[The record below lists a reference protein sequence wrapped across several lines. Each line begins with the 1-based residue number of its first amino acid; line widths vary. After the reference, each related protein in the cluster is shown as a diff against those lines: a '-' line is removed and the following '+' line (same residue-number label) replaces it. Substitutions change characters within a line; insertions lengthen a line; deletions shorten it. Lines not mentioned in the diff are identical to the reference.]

1 MRGEITLSDSDSENA
16 EKDSPDAGRKSP
28 EVVPKGDV
36 KQKHVSKHNEEKRE
50 GECRSGPRVSTHE

>member
-1 MRGEITLSDSDSENA
+1 MRGEITLSHSDSENA
-16 EKDSPDAGRKSP
+16 EDSPDAGRKSP
-28 EVVPKGDV
+28 EVVPKEDV